1 MLPDWITSFFQ
12 TKRIFVLLALLC
24 VILLSVFFN
33 NNVSRIVSFSFQLS
47 GNLTEIE
54 NVPSDLD
61 ITEDGADNLLEGE
74 FKSCPNVMRRMV
86 VGHWLKNKD
95 YSKEEMALVDD
106 ALRKTLRHSHIPAV
120 LQRKDNRC
128 GKTYFLIYLKVR
140 RGIIN

>member
-12 TKRIFVLLALLC
+12 TKRIFVLLALLLC
-24 VILLSVFFN
+24 VILLSVLFN
-33 NNVSRIVSFSFQLS
+33 NNVSRIVSFTFQLS

-86 VGHWLKNKD
+86 IGHWLRNKD

-120 LQRKDNRC
+120 LQRKDKRC
-128 GKTYFLIYLKVR
+128 
-140 RGIIN
+140 